1 MFFDLVDCS
10 HILQLF
16 NLSSRLFD
24 LHVFPVVLVTPGVL
38 SVIFSH
44 CLSSA

>member
-24 LHVFPVVLVTPGVL
+24 FHVLPVVLVTPGVL
-38 SVIFSH
+38 SVIFGH